1 MQNEAE
7 IDRRAC
13 VAIDRLVA
21 LHGKSFDVQAIR
33 AFVALHAYRPEP
45 ARERGTNPNAK
56 LTAANAKLT
65 ATVAD
70 LETRLQSA
78 TARATMAEREC
89 GELRQAQR
97 LIESL
102 SKGRAIVRKA
112 RRKRRKR
119 KAATPN
125 EARMQAKRDARA
137 RYMRQYRRKCP
148 AVVMWGSNAALA
160 LGARSIARARMTQA
174 YYADKTPQRPSLCRI
189 WLACR
194 SSVRPRLLARGDRRP
209 LDSPNVPG
217 SRQPPIF

>member
-21 LHGKSFDVQAIR
+21 LHGKSFDVQAVR

-78 TARATMAEREC
+78 TARATMAETGMRGVKRAESGANERPRHQTRREC
-89 GELRQAQR
+89 
-97 LIESL
+97 
-102 SKGRAIVRKA
+102 
-112 RRKRRKR
+112 KR
-119 KAATPN
+119 N
-125 EARMQAKRDARA
+125 ETR
-137 RYMRQYRRKCP
+137 
-148 AVVMWGSNAALA
+148 A
-160 LGARSIARARMTQA
+160 LGI
-174 YYADKTPQRPSLCRI
+174 CGNI
-189 WLACR
+189 GGN
-194 SSVRPRLLARGDRRP
+194 VRP
-209 LDSPNVPG
+209 
-217 SRQPPIF
+217 